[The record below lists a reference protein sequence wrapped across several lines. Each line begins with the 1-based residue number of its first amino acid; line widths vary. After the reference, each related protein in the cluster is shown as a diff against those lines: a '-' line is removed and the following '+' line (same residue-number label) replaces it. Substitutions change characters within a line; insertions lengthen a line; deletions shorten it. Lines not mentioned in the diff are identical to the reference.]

1 MMLDEVRDPL
11 IWRKQAWV
19 VADPAKLEPRAAGG
33 PAGPAQLKPRAA
45 GAVGEALHPP
55 EDDSQD
61 RPRVSAAPS

>member
-1 MMLDEVRDPL
+1 VMLDEVRDPL

-19 VADPAKLEPRAAGG
+19 VADPAKLEPRAVGG
-33 PAGPAQLKPRAA
+33 QAQLEPRAA